1 MTDTSCTFTGDRDGV
16 LVAYLYDDIDPV
28 VRATFDA
35 HLPACARCRAD
46 LDDLRGVRAE
56 LAQWAP
62 PRPTFAVVS
71 HQSSVVSRQ
80 SPSISPAPSPQPP
93 APIWWRQIPV
103 WAQVAAALLIFGV
116 SAGIANLDV
125 HYGTGGLTVRTGWS
139 PRASEAGPAEVAS
152 RAGATKAEPWR
163 ADLTALEQQ
172 LRTEFHAATV
182 PAAAAPPVANVRSTG
197 TAAGDADFLRRVRA
211 LLDDSEKRQQREF
224 QLQLAA
230 ALRDVGAQR
239 RADLV
244 RIDQNL
250 GLIQNNTGIEVAKQ
264 REMLNYLVRVSSQK

>member
-1 MTDTSCTFTGDRDGV
+1 MTDISCTYTGHRDDV
-16 LVAYLYDDIDPV
+16 LIAYLYDDINPID
-28 VRATFDA
+28 RATFDA
-35 HLPACARCRAD
+35 HLAACGRCRAD

-62 PRPTFAVVS
+62 PEPAFAVADERPATS
-71 HQSSVVSRQ
+71 H
-80 SPSISPAPSPQPP
+80 QPP
-93 APIWWRQIPV
+93 ATSWRSIPA
-103 WAQVAAALLIFGV
+103 WAQVAAALLFLGV

-125 HYGTGGLTVRTGWS
+125 RYNADGLTVRTGWS
-139 PRASEAGPAEVAS
+139 KHAEAVQDASAAKAAAPAA
-152 RAGATKAEPWR
+152 WR

-182 PAAAAPPVANVRSTG
+182 AGAPAVAVRQVSNP
-197 TAAGDADFLRRVRA
+197 AGDADVIRRVRA
-211 LLDDSEKRQQREF
+211 LLDERERRQQNEF
-224 QLQLAA
+224 SLRLAE
-230 ALRDVGAQR
+230 ALRDVNVQR

-264 REMLNYLVRVSSQK
+264 REMINYLVRASSQK